1 MWMTIAIVLLVVNVA
16 LQLLDFSVIVR
27 IVKKEQKQEILDT
40 IEAMKSDDNRT
51 LDDKTLINEIWIK
64 IYTFF

>member
-27 IVKKEQKQEILDT
+27 IIKKEHKQEILDT

>member
-1 MWMTIAIVLLVVNVA
+1 MWMTIAIVLLVANVV
-16 LQLLDFSVIVR
+16 LQFLDFSVIVR
-27 IVKKEQKQEILDT
+27 IAKKEQKQEILDT

-51 LDDKTLINEIWIK
+51 LDDKTLINEILIK

>member
-1 MWMTIAIVLLVVNVA
+1 MWMTIAIVLLVVNVV
-16 LQLLDFSVIVR
+16 LQFLDFSVIVALAQK
-27 IVKKEQKQEILDT
+27 VQKQEILDT
-40 IEAMKSDDNRT
+40 IEAMKLDDNRT